1 MRLLARRWTDWSF
14 QSLSGPSPPSPSCFS
29 SPCSSSRRRSRS
41 WSMTQKNLKDIV
53 TRARSSKL
61 KRRSPQQD
69 REWRTILRA
78 NHSFRISRVP
88 GGESCQKVD
97 PGCPK
102 VLKPFIAIYRAV
114 SDQCTTK
121 ELTLFYNFFGYIPCL
136 SYTIYVVV
144 RLWYFIEL
152 Q

>member
-1 MRLLARRWTDWSF
+1 MQTRPGQGAGRGGPGDAVGQGDRTHSPM
-14 QSLSGPSPPSPSCFS
+14 SPLSGPSPPSPSCFS

-41 WSMTQKNLKDIV
+41 WSMTQKNLRATV

-88 GGESCQKVD
+88 GEESCQKVD

-121 ELTLFYNFFGYIPCL
+121 ELTLFYNFFGFLY
-136 SYTIYVVV
+136 
-144 RLWYFIEL
+144 W
-152 Q
+152 